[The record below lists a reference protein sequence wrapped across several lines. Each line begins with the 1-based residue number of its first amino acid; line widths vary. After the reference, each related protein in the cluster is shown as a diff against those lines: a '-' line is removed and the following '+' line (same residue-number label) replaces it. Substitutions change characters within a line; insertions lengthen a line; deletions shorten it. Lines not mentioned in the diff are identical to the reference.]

1 MKTLIK
7 LALVALVANATWH
20 LLVVYSAHY
29 KFKDAVLYAAEF
41 RGNKT
46 DEQLK
51 QEVLG
56 IAAQAELPIDEE
68 HLTVRRLDETH
79 TSVDT
84 GYTRTVE
91 LLPGVTYPWPFTV
104 HVDAYAK
111 VLSDAK

>member
-7 LALVALVANATWH
+7 LALVAIVANATWH
-20 LLVVYSAHY
+20 LFVVFSADY
-29 KFKDAVLYAAEF
+29 KFRDAVLYAAQF

-46 DEQLK
+46 DQQLK
-51 QEVLG
+51 QEVLW

-68 HLTVRRLDETH
+68 HLTVRRQDETH
-79 TSVDT
+79 TTVDT

-91 LLPGVTYPWPFTV
+91 LLPGFTYQWPFTV
-104 HVDAYAK
+104 HVDAYIK